1 MGLVLPALDKAVK
14 AVGRGFLDLLGDL
27 RDTIGGNGLDPLHRD
42 QRTVRDVVVGLG
54 DDLFLG
60 RGFVGQ
66 GLGDGLGA
74 GGNAIDHGIRCR
86 CNGLGHGGSNLFIG
100 LLGLGRGL
108 AVVGDILGD
117 SLVVFHHAV
126 HHLLAGFGHGAGQP
140 VILLAALAQ
149 VLGEVGGLDGHLAQ
163 GVGGVGVAC
172 VLQGPQQGLGGL
184 CGGLG
189 LFGRLGG
196 GVPGLGIG
204 RDDHL
209 RHGLGAVGHVGVGVR
224 PDGGPVVPAGG
235 FSNGGTGGGC
245 DGSCTNR
252 TAFAGEA
259 VDKALDKVLAP
270 LHRLRGQALD
280 PGKRTGKAALE
291 GVQQAGAHAL
301 HAIGHT
307 GEDGLA
313 DVQPVDGRDDR
324 QHRLQDL
331 FPVGQQTGHGLYKT
345 GDQLHDD
352 GHALRQDLGHVIVDD
367 PADVD
372 DDVGHIGDQV
382 RQACDQ
388 AVQQLGDEVQAGVHE
403 HTGVGPQ
410 FLGELQQLRQ
420 GIGQKI
426 RDALGE
432 ALRQRGDQLGAGLQN
447 LGHQCIHQ
455 LRDARQHVADHGQ
468 QVAHKEGLGRF
479 HQPLQ
484 GGGEIGTGG
493 PVGQHVLG
501 GSFHGR
507 KAAGQGGGCL
517 LGRGAGD
524 VHLLLDD
531 VDGAVHVG

>member
-1 MGLVLPALDKAVK
+1 MLGRFIGQRLGDRLGLGLDAVHDGVK
-14 AVGRGFLDLLGDL
+14 GRGDRVPD
-27 RDTIGGNGLDPLHRD
+27 
-42 QRTVRDVVVGLG
+42 
-54 DDLFLG
+54 
-60 RGFVGQ
+60 
-66 GLGDGLGA
+66 
-74 GGNAIDHGIRCR
+74 
-86 CNGLGHGGSNLFIG
+86 GGSDLFIG

-149 VLGEVGGLDGHLAQ
+149 VLGELGGLDGHLAQ

-313 DVQPVDGRDDR
+313 DVQPVNGRDHR
-324 QHRLQDL
+324 QDSLQNL
-331 FPVGQQTGHGLYKT
+331 LPVGQQIRHRLDDAH
-345 GDQLHDD
+345 DQLHDD
-352 GHALRQDLGHVIVDD
+352 GNTFSQDLGQVVVDD

-403 HTGVGPQ
+403 LAGVGTQ
-410 FLGELQQLRQ
+410 LLCELQQLRQ
-420 GIGQKI
+420 GVGEEL

-447 LGHQCIHQ
+447 FRHQCVHQ
-455 LRDARQHVADHGQ
+455 LRDACQHIADHGQ
-468 QVAHKEGLGRF
+468 QVIHKKGLCRVGQR
-479 HQPLQ
+479 LQ
-484 GGGEIGTGG
+484 RLGEVCTGG

-501 GSFHGR
+501 GGFHGR
-507 KAAGQGGGCL
+507 KAAGQGGGGL
-517 LGRGAGD
+517 LGRGTGD

>member
-1 MGLVLPALDKAVK
+1 MAAAAAAERAFQPLKDAGEGGTKALRLREHVCKAAGQALGKVAAHIPQAVGNGTDALAQQAVDLLDQVLAEVVNELLCLRGKAVVQGGQHPFAHALPVLFLDRVHQRAEGTHHALVGLVLPAFDEAVK

-42 QRTVRDVVVGLG
+42 QRPVHDVVVGLG
-54 DDLFLG
+54 DDLLLG

-66 GLGDGLGA
+66 GLGDRLGA
-74 GGNAIDHGIRCR
+74 GGNAVNHGIRCR
-86 CNGLGHGGSNLFIG
+86 RNGLGYSGSDLFIG

-149 VLGEVGGLDGHLAQ
+149 VLGELGGLDGHLAQ

-184 CGGLG
+184 CGGFG

-259 VDKALDKVLAP
+259 VDEALDQVLAP
-270 LHRLRGQALD
+270 LHGLRGQALD
-280 PGKRTGKAALE
+280 P
-291 GVQQAGAHAL
+291 V
-301 HAIGHT
+301 
-307 GEDGLA
+307 
-313 DVQPVDGRDDR
+313 
-324 QHRLQDL
+324 
-331 FPVGQQTGHGLYKT
+331 
-345 GDQLHDD
+345 
-352 GHALRQDLGHVIVDD
+352 
-367 PADVD
+367 
-372 DDVGHIGDQV
+372 QV
-382 RQACDQ
+382 RW
-388 AVQQLGDEVQAGVHE
+388 
-403 HTGVGPQ
+403 
-410 FLGELQQLRQ
+410 
-420 GIGQKI
+420 KI
-426 RDALGE
+426 R
-432 ALRQRGDQLGAGLQN
+432 
-447 LGHQCIHQ
+447 
-455 LRDARQHVADHGQ
+455 
-468 QVAHKEGLGRF
+468 
-479 HQPLQ
+479 P
-484 GGGEIGTGG
+484 
-493 PVGQHVLG
+493 
-501 GSFHGR
+501 
-507 KAAGQGGGCL
+507 
-517 LGRGAGD
+517 
-524 VHLLLDD
+524 
-531 VDGAVHVG
+531 